1 MFARL
6 AILRAH
12 FLGSPVP
19 IRIMSSG
26 QKRPRQEHDEDKSDK
41 KSKGADRDLTK
52 DLRQKLDDYRKKETL
67 MQKIGFLKKLICLMI
82 TCEQINYLRVLS
94 LLVVV

>member
-1 MFARL
+1 MYARL

-26 QKRPRQEHDEDKSDK
+26 QKRPRQEHEESDK
-41 KSKGADRDLTK
+41 KSKGADRDLPK
-52 DLRQKLDDYRKKETL
+52 DLRQKLDEYRKK
-67 MQKIGFLKKLICLMI
+67 KKL
-82 TCEQINYLRVLS
+82 
-94 LLVVV
+94 